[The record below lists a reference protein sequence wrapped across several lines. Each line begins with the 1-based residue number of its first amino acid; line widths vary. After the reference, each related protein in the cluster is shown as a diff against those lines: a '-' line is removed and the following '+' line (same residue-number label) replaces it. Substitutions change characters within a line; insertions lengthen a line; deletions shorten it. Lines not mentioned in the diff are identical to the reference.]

1 MSRSR
6 ESQTTS
12 QKIPLATSL
21 SARRPGT
28 EQPSCS
34 AVHFSIDGLSGS
46 AIVSF
51 LPEMLRV
58 LAGEGDEDVLGIDL
72 FPSVRQRHL
81 GEHGHH
87 RDDLLQADGG

>member
-1 MSRSR
+1 
-6 ESQTTS
+6 
-12 QKIPLATSL
+12 
-21 SARRPGT
+21 
-28 EQPSCS
+28 
-34 AVHFSIDGLSGS
+34 
-46 AIVSF
+46 
-51 LPEMLRV
+51 MLRV